1 MPVLDE
7 HQRSV
12 VEHGDGPLLVLAGP
26 GTGKTTTLVEA
37 VVDRIENRGV
47 RPDQLL
53 ALTFS
58 RKAAEQLRDRVTA
71 RLGRTLS
78 GAVSST
84 FHSFA
89 YGLVRRFAPAELYAA
104 PLTLLSAP
112 EADVVLQEL
121 LADSPE
127 SVRWPERFRMAVGT
141 RGFAREVQT
150 VIARARERGLDP
162 DQLVRLG
169 HDEGIA
175 EFVAAGWFLEQYL
188 DVLGAQSAIDYPDLI
203 MRGVIEAERHSA
215 ELRAEYACVFVDEYQ
230 DTDPSQVALLQALAG
245 DGRDLIVV
253 GDPDQSIYGFR
264 GADVNGILDFPAQ
277 FPTRERRHAP
287 VVALGTTRR
296 FGSRLLRASR
306 SIAAGISV
314 RGAIPVAAYDTFR
327 NPHPLAE
334 DPGRAE
340 VLTFDTDRAETE
352 HIADLLRRAHLED
365 GIDWS
370 DMAVLVRS
378 GRTSIPQLRRSLSAA
393 GVPVEVAS
401 DETPL
406 VREPAAAVLL
416 DALGVVV
423 DAEVE
428 SDLDERYVRPER
440 CADLLTGPLG
450 GLDATDVRALT
461 RTLRARFPE
470 VAAPDLVRRAV
481 LDPTSVE
488 TVSEASGVEA
498 DTVPSSDGGGRAGP
512 DADARVPHESG
523 STSGAGSTGGGEGR
537 VLGRVRRL
545 AELLASGRA
554 ALKEGAGAEQ
564 VLWTL
569 WDGADWGQR
578 LRTQVESGG
587 AAARLAHRDLDA
599 IVALFDTAAKIEG
612 RQEFTS
618 VETFLATLRAQE
630 IPADTLAD
638 KGVRGSAVR
647 LLTAHRSKG
656 LEWGLV
662 VVAHVQEGAWPDL
675 RRRDSLLGPDRI
687 APAMPDGHHGG
698 LLPPLTRTAML
709 AEERRLFY
717 VAATRARS
725 RLVVTA
731 VKSPDDDGDQPSRFI
746 NELGLRDDQIRHRI
760 GRPDRP
766 LSLAGLVAELRR
778 TAADPAQPDGLRQAA
793 ARRLQKLAVTEVR
806 GKRVAAAAD
815 PSTWWGL
822 RAPTYASVPVRAED
836 RPITL
841 SASALEAILTCPA
854 QWFLAREAGGAVTD
868 SSSQGFGKVVHAI
881 AEQLARGDLDAAS
894 VEDLMPF
901 VDEVWGRLEFR
912 TPWSAARERE
922 AVQEVLGRF
931 LTWHRRPGA
940 RTVIGFEEQLTAKV
954 ELPSGETVRLNG
966 YADRLELD
974 ESGRVVVVDLKTG
987 KYPPTAQEVRE
998 HGQLG
1003 LYQLA
1008 VEHGA
1013 ASDLAPE
1020 ATAGGAELIQLRHPA
1035 GSGSELPKVQ
1045 VQAPEPPEII
1055 SQLEKAVA
1063 TVRAEDFVARPGKQC
1078 DRCLFVALCPTQ
1090 TSGSVLS

>member
-1 MPVLDE
+1 MLDE

-12 VEHGDGPLLVLAGP
+12 VEHPGGPLLVLAGP

-89 YGLVRRFAPAELYAA
+89 YGLVRRYAPAELYAA

-121 LADSPE
+121 LADHPE
-127 SVRWPERFRMAVGT
+127 SVRWPERFRMAIGT

-162 DQLVRLG
+162 DQLVELG
-169 HDEGIA
+169 KEEGIE

-203 MRGVIEAERHSA
+203 MRGVIEAERHAA
-215 ELRAEYACVFVDEYQ
+215 ELRAEFACVFVDEYQ

-264 GADVNGILDFPAQ
+264 GADVNGILDFPSQ
-277 FPTRERRHAP
+277 FLTRERRHAP

-314 RGAIPVAAYDTFR
+314 RGSIPAAAYDTFR
-327 NPHPLAE
+327 NPHPLAQ

-378 GRTSIPQLRRSLSAA
+378 GRTSIPQLRRSLTAA
-393 GVPVEVAS
+393 GVPVEVAA

-416 DALGVVV
+416 DALGIVV
-423 DAEVE
+423 DADVE
-428 SDLDERYVRPER
+428 SDLDERYVRPDR
-440 CADLLTGPLG
+440 CEELLTGPLG

-461 RTLRARFPE
+461 RTLRARFPD
-470 VAAPDLVRRAV
+470 VAAHDLVRRAV
-481 LDPTSVE
+481 LDPSLLDPE
-488 TVSEASGVEA
+488 ENG
-498 DTVPSSDGGGRAGP
+498 DG
-512 DADARVPHESG
+512 E
-523 STSGAGSTGGGEGR
+523 ER

-545 AELLASGRA
+545 AVLLAEARA

-569 WDGADWGQR
+569 WDGAEWGQR
-578 LRTQVESGG
+578 LRAQVESGG

-599 IVALFDTAAKIEG
+599 VVALFDTAAKIEG

-687 APAMPDGHHGG
+687 APALPDGRHGG

-746 NELGLRDDQIRHRI
+746 NELGLREDQIRHRV
-760 GRPDRP
+760 GRPTRP
-766 LSLAGLVAELRR
+766 LSLAGLIAELRR
-778 TAADPAQPDGLRQAA
+778 TAADPAQPDALREAA
-793 ARRLQKLAVTEVR
+793 ARRLQKLAATEVR
-806 GKRVAAAAD
+806 GKRIALAAD

-822 RAPTYASVPVRAED
+822 RAPTYASAAVRPED

-881 AEQLARGDLDAAS
+881 AEQLARGDLDAAT

-922 AVQEVLGRF
+922 AVQDVLARF

-954 ELPSGETVRLNG
+954 SLPSGETVRLNG

-974 ESGRVVVVDLKTG
+974 ESGRIVVVDLKTG
-987 KYPPTAQEVRE
+987 KYPPTAQEVKE

-1013 ASDLAPE
+1013 ASELAPG
-1020 ATAGGAELIQLRHPA
+1020 ATSGGAELIQLRHPA

-1055 SQLEKAVA
+1055 TQLEKAVA
-1063 TVRAEDFVARPGKQC
+1063 TVRAEEFVARPGKQC
-1078 DRCLFVALCPTQ
+1078 DRCQFVALCPAQ

>member
-1 MPVLDE
+1 MSVAYRLAPPPSAVGVPVLDE

-12 VEHGDGPLLVLAGP
+12 VEHPGGPLLVLAGP

-89 YGLVRRFAPAELYAA
+89 YGLVRRYAPAELYAA

-121 LADSPE
+121 LADHPE
-127 SVRWPERFRMAVGT
+127 SVRWPERFRMAIGT

-162 DQLVRLG
+162 DQLVELG
-169 HDEGIA
+169 KEEGIE

-203 MRGVIEAERHSA
+203 MRGVIEAERHAA
-215 ELRAEYACVFVDEYQ
+215 ELRAEFACVFVDEYQ

-264 GADVNGILDFPAQ
+264 GADVNGILDFPSQ
-277 FPTRERRHAP
+277 FLTRERRHAP

-314 RGAIPVAAYDTFR
+314 RGSIPAAAYDTFR
-327 NPHPLAE
+327 NPHPLAQ

-378 GRTSIPQLRRSLSAA
+378 GRTSIPQLRRSLTAA
-393 GVPVEVAS
+393 GVPVEVAA

-416 DALGVVV
+416 DALGIVV
-423 DAEVE
+423 DADVE
-428 SDLDERYVRPER
+428 SDLDERYVRPDR
-440 CADLLTGPLG
+440 CEELLTGPLG

-461 RTLRARFPE
+461 RTLRARFPD
-470 VAAPDLVRRAV
+470 VAAHDLVRRAV
-481 LDPTSVE
+481 LDPSLLDPE
-488 TVSEASGVEA
+488 ENG
-498 DTVPSSDGGGRAGP
+498 DG
-512 DADARVPHESG
+512 E
-523 STSGAGSTGGGEGR
+523 ER

-545 AELLASGRA
+545 AVLLAEARA

-569 WDGADWGQR
+569 WDGAEWGQR
-578 LRTQVESGG
+578 LRAQVESGG

-599 IVALFDTAAKIEG
+599 VVALFDTAAKIEG

-687 APAMPDGHHGG
+687 APALPDGRHGG

-746 NELGLRDDQIRHRI
+746 NELGLREDQIRHRV
-760 GRPDRP
+760 GRPTRP
-766 LSLAGLVAELRR
+766 LSLAGLIAELRR
-778 TAADPAQPDGLRQAA
+778 TAADPAQPDALREAA
-793 ARRLQKLAVTEVR
+793 ARRLQKLAATEVR
-806 GKRVAAAAD
+806 GKRIALAAD

-822 RAPTYASVPVRAED
+822 RAPTYASAAVRPED

-881 AEQLARGDLDAAS
+881 AEQLARGDLDAAT

-922 AVQEVLGRF
+922 AVQDVLARF

-954 ELPSGETVRLNG
+954 SLPSGETVRLNG

-974 ESGRVVVVDLKTG
+974 ESGRIVVVDLKTG
-987 KYPPTAQEVRE
+987 KYPPTAQEVKE

-1013 ASDLAPE
+1013 ASELAPG
-1020 ATAGGAELIQLRHPA
+1020 ATSGGAELIQLRHPA

-1055 SQLEKAVA
+1055 TQLEKAVA
-1063 TVRAEDFVARPGKQC
+1063 TVRAEEFVARPGKQC
-1078 DRCLFVALCPTQ
+1078 DRCQFVALCPAQ

>member
-1 MPVLDE
+1 MSVAYRLAPPPSAAGVPVLDE

-12 VEHGDGPLLVLAGP
+12 VEHPGGPLLVLAGP

-89 YGLVRRFAPAELYAA
+89 YGLVRRYAPAELYAA

-121 LADSPE
+121 LADHPE
-127 SVRWPERFRMAVGT
+127 SVRWPERFRMAIGT

-162 DQLVRLG
+162 DQLVALG
-169 HDEGIA
+169 REEGIE

-203 MRGVIEAERHSA
+203 MRGVIEAERHAA
-215 ELRAEYACVFVDEYQ
+215 ELRAEFACVFVDEYQ

-264 GADVNGILDFPAQ
+264 GADVNGILDFPSQ
-277 FPTRERRHAP
+277 FLTRERRHAP

-314 RGAIPVAAYDTFR
+314 RGSIPAAAYDTFR
-327 NPHPLAE
+327 NPHPLAQ

-378 GRTSIPQLRRSLSAA
+378 GRTSIPQLRRSLTAA
-393 GVPVEVAS
+393 GVPVEVAA

-416 DALGVVV
+416 DALGIVV
-423 DAEVE
+423 DADVE
-428 SDLDERYVRPER
+428 SDLDERYVRPDR
-440 CADLLTGPLG
+440 CEELLTGPLG

-461 RTLRARFPE
+461 RTLRARFPD
-470 VAAPDLVRRAV
+470 VAAHDLVRRAV
-481 LDPTSVE
+481 LDPSLLDPE
-488 TVSEASGVEA
+488 ENG
-498 DTVPSSDGGGRAGP
+498 DG
-512 DADARVPHESG
+512 E
-523 STSGAGSTGGGEGR
+523 ER

-545 AELLASGRA
+545 AVLLAEARA

-569 WDGADWGQR
+569 WDGAEWGQR
-578 LRTQVESGG
+578 LRAQVESGG

-599 IVALFDTAAKIEG
+599 VVALFDTAAKIEG

-687 APAMPDGHHGG
+687 APALPDGRHGG

-746 NELGLRDDQIRHRI
+746 NELGLREDQIRHRV
-760 GRPDRP
+760 GRPTRP
-766 LSLAGLVAELRR
+766 LSLAGLIAELRR
-778 TAADPAQPDGLRQAA
+778 TAADPAQPDALREAA
-793 ARRLQKLAVTEVR
+793 ARRLQKLAATEVR
-806 GKRVAAAAD
+806 GKRIALAAD

-822 RAPTYASVPVRAED
+822 RAPTYASAAVRPED

-881 AEQLARGDLDAAS
+881 AEQLARGDLDAAT

-922 AVQEVLGRF
+922 AVQDVLARF

-954 ELPSGETVRLNG
+954 SLPSGETVRLNG

-974 ESGRVVVVDLKTG
+974 ESGRIVVVDLKTG
-987 KYPPTAQEVRE
+987 KYPPTAQEVKE

-1013 ASDLAPE
+1013 ASELAPG
-1020 ATAGGAELIQLRHPA
+1020 ATSGGAELIQLRHPA

-1055 SQLEKAVA
+1055 TQLEKAVA
-1063 TVRAEDFVARPGKQC
+1063 TVRAEEFVARPGKQC
-1078 DRCLFVALCPTQ
+1078 DRCQFVALCPAQ

>member
-1 MPVLDE
+1 MSVAYRLAPPPSAAAVPVLDE

-12 VEHGDGPLLVLAGP
+12 VEHPGGPLLVLAGP

-89 YGLVRRFAPAELYAA
+89 YGLVRRYAPAELYAA

-121 LADSPE
+121 LADNPE

-162 DQLVRLG
+162 DQLVALG
-169 HDEGIA
+169 REEGIE

-203 MRGVIEAERHSA
+203 MRGVIEAERHAA
-215 ELRAEYACVFVDEYQ
+215 ELRAEFACVFVDEYQ

-264 GADVNGILDFPAQ
+264 GADVNGILDFPSQ
-277 FPTRERRHAP
+277 FLTRERRHAP

-314 RGAIPVAAYDTFR
+314 RGSIPASAYDTFR
-327 NPHPLAE
+327 NPHPLAS

-365 GIDWS
+365 GLDWS

-378 GRTSIPQLRRSLSAA
+378 GRTSIPQLRRSLTAA

-423 DAEVE
+423 DADVE

-440 CADLLTGPLG
+440 CEELLTGPLG
-450 GLDATDVRALT
+450 GLDATDVRALI
-461 RTLRARFPE
+461 RTLRARFPD
-470 VAAPDLVRRAV
+470 VAAHDLVRRAV
-481 LDPTSVE
+481 LDPSFAAGRAASASERVE
-488 TVSEASGVEA
+488 TNTVESSA
-498 DTVPSSDGGGRAGP
+498 DGDRVGLDTDSL
-512 DADARVPHESG
+512 VPHESG
-523 STSGAGSTGGGEGR
+523 STSRAGGER

-545 AELLASGRA
+545 AALLAEARA
-554 ALKEGAGAEQ
+554 ALKDGAGAEQ

-569 WDGADWGQR
+569 WDGAEWGQR
-578 LRTQVESGG
+578 LRAQVESGG
-587 AAARLAHRDLDA
+587 PAARLAHRDLDA
-599 IVALFDTAAKIEG
+599 VVALFDTAAKIEG

-638 KGVRGSAVR
+638 KGVRGSSVR

-687 APAMPDGHHGG
+687 APALPDGRHGG
-698 LLPPLTRTAML
+698 LLPPLTRSAML

-746 NELGLRDDQIRHRI
+746 NELGLREDLI
-760 GRPDRP
+760 PDP
-766 LSLAGLVAELRR
+766 GLAGRGGPALARPTWSAELRR
-778 TAADPAQPDGLRQAA
+778 HRGRPRLSPSRCVRPPRGGCRSWPPPRCAASGSPSPRIPRPGGGCGLR
-793 ARRLQKLAVTEVR
+793 RTPRPR
-806 GKRVAAAAD
+806 
-815 PSTWWGL
+815 
-822 RAPTYASVPVRAED
+822 SVP
-836 RPITL
+836 
-841 SASALEAILTCPA
+841 
-854 QWFLAREAGGAVTD
+854 
-868 SSSQGFGKVVHAI
+868 
-881 AEQLARGDLDAAS
+881 
-894 VEDLMPF
+894 
-901 VDEVWGRLEFR
+901 
-912 TPWSAARERE
+912 
-922 AVQEVLGRF
+922 
-931 LTWHRRPGA
+931 
-940 RTVIGFEEQLTAKV
+940 RTVR
-954 ELPSGETVRLNG
+954 SR
-966 YADRLELD
+966 
-974 ESGRVVVVDLKTG
+974 
-987 KYPPTAQEVRE
+987 
-998 HGQLG
+998 
-1003 LYQLA
+1003 
-1008 VEHGA
+1008 
-1013 ASDLAPE
+1013 
-1020 ATAGGAELIQLRHPA
+1020 
-1035 GSGSELPKVQ
+1035 
-1045 VQAPEPPEII
+1045 
-1055 SQLEKAVA
+1055 
-1063 TVRAEDFVARPGKQC
+1063 
-1078 DRCLFVALCPTQ
+1078 
-1090 TSGSVLS
+1090 

>member
-1 MPVLDE
+1 MSVAYRLAPPPSAVGVPVLDE

-12 VEHGDGPLLVLAGP
+12 VEHPGGPLLVLAGP

-89 YGLVRRFAPAELYAA
+89 YGLVRRYAPAELYAA

-121 LADSPE
+121 LADHPE
-127 SVRWPERFRMAVGT
+127 SVRWPERFRMAIGT

-162 DQLVRLG
+162 DQLVALG
-169 HDEGIA
+169 REEGIE

-203 MRGVIEAERHSA
+203 MRGVIEAERHAA
-215 ELRAEYACVFVDEYQ
+215 ELRAEFACVFVDEYQ

-264 GADVNGILDFPAQ
+264 GADVNGILDFPSQ
-277 FPTRERRHAP
+277 FLTRERRHAP

-314 RGAIPVAAYDTFR
+314 RGSIPAAAYDTFR
-327 NPHPLAE
+327 NPHPLAQ

-378 GRTSIPQLRRSLSAA
+378 GRTSIPQLRRSLTAA
-393 GVPVEVAS
+393 GVPVEVAA

-416 DALGVVV
+416 DALGIVV
-423 DAEVE
+423 DADVE
-428 SDLDERYVRPER
+428 SDLDERYVRPDR
-440 CADLLTGPLG
+440 CEELLTGPLG

-461 RTLRARFPE
+461 RTLRARFPD
-470 VAAPDLVRRAV
+470 VAAHDLVRRAV
-481 LDPTSVE
+481 LDPSLLDPE
-488 TVSEASGVEA
+488 ENG
-498 DTVPSSDGGGRAGP
+498 DG
-512 DADARVPHESG
+512 E
-523 STSGAGSTGGGEGR
+523 ER

-545 AELLASGRA
+545 AVLLAEARA

-569 WDGADWGQR
+569 WDGAEWGQR
-578 LRTQVESGG
+578 LRAQVESGG

-599 IVALFDTAAKIEG
+599 VVALFDTAAKIEG

-687 APAMPDGHHGG
+687 APALPDGRHGG

-746 NELGLRDDQIRHRI
+746 NELGLREDQIRHRV
-760 GRPDRP
+760 GRPTRP
-766 LSLAGLVAELRR
+766 LSLAGLIAELRR
-778 TAADPAQPDGLRQAA
+778 TAADPAQPDALREAA
-793 ARRLQKLAVTEVR
+793 ARRLQKLAATEVR
-806 GKRVAAAAD
+806 GKRIALAAD

-822 RAPTYASVPVRAED
+822 RAPTYASAAVRPED

-881 AEQLARGDLDAAS
+881 AEQLARGDLDAAT

-922 AVQEVLGRF
+922 AVQDVLARF

-954 ELPSGETVRLNG
+954 SLPSGETVRLNG

-974 ESGRVVVVDLKTG
+974 ESGRIVVVDLKTG
-987 KYPPTAQEVRE
+987 KYPPTAQEVKE

-1013 ASDLAPE
+1013 ASELAPG
-1020 ATAGGAELIQLRHPA
+1020 ATSGGAELIQLRHPA

-1055 SQLEKAVA
+1055 TQLEKAVA
-1063 TVRAEDFVARPGKQC
+1063 TVRAEEFVARPGKQC
-1078 DRCLFVALCPTQ
+1078 DRCQFVALCPAQ

>member
-1 MPVLDE
+1 MSVAYRLAPPPSAAGVPVLDE

-12 VEHGDGPLLVLAGP
+12 VEHPGGPLLVLAGP

-89 YGLVRRFAPAELYAA
+89 YGLVRRYAPAELYAA

-121 LADSPE
+121 LADHPE
-127 SVRWPERFRMAVGT
+127 SVRWPERFRMAIGT

-162 DQLVRLG
+162 DQLVALG
-169 HDEGIA
+169 KDEGIE

-203 MRGVIEAERHSA
+203 MRGVIEAERHA
-215 ELRAEYACVFVDEYQ
+215 VELRAEFACVFVDEYQ

-264 GADVNGILDFPAQ
+264 GADVNGILDFPSQ
-277 FPTRERRHAP
+277 FLTRERRHAP

-314 RGAIPVAAYDTFR
+314 RGAIPAAAYDTFR
-327 NPHPLAE
+327 NPHPLAQ

-378 GRTSIPQLRRSLSAA
+378 GRTSIPQLRRSLTAA
-393 GVPVEVAS
+393 GVPVEVAA

-416 DALGVVV
+416 DALGIVV
-423 DAEVE
+423 DADVE
-428 SDLDERYVRPER
+428 SDLDERYVRPDR
-440 CADLLTGPLG
+440 CEELLTGPLG

-461 RTLRARFPE
+461 RTLRARFPD
-470 VAAPDLVRRAV
+470 VAAHDLVRRAV
-481 LDPTSVE
+481 LDPSLLDPE
-488 TVSEASGVEA
+488 
-498 DTVPSSDGGGRAGP
+498 
-512 DADARVPHESG
+512 ESG
-523 STSGAGSTGGGEGR
+523 DGEER

-545 AELLASGRA
+545 AVLLAEARA

-569 WDGADWGQR
+569 WDGAEWGQR
-578 LRTQVESGG
+578 LRAQVESGG

-599 IVALFDTAAKIEG
+599 VVALFDTAAKIEG

-687 APAMPDGHHGG
+687 APALPDGRHGG

-746 NELGLRDDQIRHRI
+746 NELGLREDQIRHRV
-760 GRPDRP
+760 GRPTRP
-766 LSLAGLVAELRR
+766 LSLAGLIAELRR
-778 TAADPAQPDGLRQAA
+778 TAADPAQPDTLREAA
-793 ARRLQKLAVTEVR
+793 ARRLQKLAATEVR
-806 GKRVAAAAD
+806 GKRIALAAD

-822 RAPTYASVPVRAED
+822 RAPTYASAAVRPED

-881 AEQLARGDLDAAS
+881 AEQLARGDLDAAT

-922 AVQEVLGRF
+922 AVQDVLARF

-954 ELPSGETVRLNG
+954 SLPSGETVRLNG

-974 ESGRVVVVDLKTG
+974 ESGRIVVVDLKTG
-987 KYPPTAQEVRE
+987 KYPPTAQEVKE

-1013 ASDLAPE
+1013 ASELAPG
-1020 ATAGGAELIQLRHPA
+1020 ATSGGAELIQLRHPA

-1055 SQLEKAVA
+1055 TQLEKAVA
-1063 TVRAEDFVARPGKQC
+1063 TVRAEEFVARPGKQC
-1078 DRCLFVALCPTQ
+1078 DRCQFVALCPAQ

>member
-1 MPVLDE
+1 MLDE

-12 VEHGDGPLLVLAGP
+12 VEHPGGPLLVLAGP

-89 YGLVRRFAPAELYAA
+89 YGLVRRYAPAELYAA

-121 LADSPE
+121 LADHPE
-127 SVRWPERFRMAVGT
+127 SVRWPERFRMAIGT

-162 DQLVRLG
+162 DQLVALG
-169 HDEGIA
+169 KEEGIE

-203 MRGVIEAERHSA
+203 MRGVIEAERHAA
-215 ELRAEYACVFVDEYQ
+215 ELRAEFACVFVDEYQ

-264 GADVNGILDFPAQ
+264 GADVNGILDFPSQ
-277 FPTRERRHAP
+277 FLTRERRHAP

-314 RGAIPVAAYDTFR
+314 RGSIPAAAYDTFR
-327 NPHPLAE
+327 NPHPLAQ

-378 GRTSIPQLRRSLSAA
+378 GRTSIPQLRRSLTAA
-393 GVPVEVAS
+393 GVPVEVAA

-416 DALGVVV
+416 DALGIVV
-423 DAEVE
+423 DADVE
-428 SDLDERYVRPER
+428 SDLDERYVRPDR
-440 CADLLTGPLG
+440 CEELLTGPLG

-461 RTLRARFPE
+461 RTLRARFPD
-470 VAAPDLVRRAV
+470 VAAHDLVRRAV
-481 LDPTSVE
+481 LDPSLLDPE
-488 TVSEASGVEA
+488 ENG
-498 DTVPSSDGGGRAGP
+498 DG
-512 DADARVPHESG
+512 E
-523 STSGAGSTGGGEGR
+523 ER

-545 AELLASGRA
+545 AVLLAEARA
-554 ALKEGAGAEQ
+554 ALKDGAGAEQ

-569 WDGADWGQR
+569 WDGAEWGQR
-578 LRTQVESGG
+578 LRAQVESGG

-599 IVALFDTAAKIEG
+599 VVALFDTAAKIEG

-687 APAMPDGHHGG
+687 APALPDGRHGG

-746 NELGLRDDQIRHRI
+746 NELGLREDQIRHRV
-760 GRPDRP
+760 GRPTRP
-766 LSLAGLVAELRR
+766 LSLAGLIAELRR
-778 TAADPAQPDGLRQAA
+778 TAADPAQPDALREAA
-793 ARRLQKLAVTEVR
+793 ARRLQKLAATEVR
-806 GKRVAAAAD
+806 GKRIALAAD

-822 RAPTYASVPVRAED
+822 RAPTYASAAVRPED

-881 AEQLARGDLDAAS
+881 AEQLARGDLDAAT

-922 AVQEVLGRF
+922 AVQDVLARF

-954 ELPSGETVRLNG
+954 SLPSGETVRLNG

-974 ESGRVVVVDLKTG
+974 ESGRIVVVDLKTG
-987 KYPPTAQEVRE
+987 KYPPTAQEVKE

-1013 ASDLAPE
+1013 ASELAPG
-1020 ATAGGAELIQLRHPA
+1020 ATSGGAELIQLRHPA

-1055 SQLEKAVA
+1055 TQLEKAVA
-1063 TVRAEDFVARPGKQC
+1063 TVRAEEFVARPGKQC
-1078 DRCLFVALCPTQ
+1078 DRCQFVALCPAQ

>member
-1 MPVLDE
+1 MLDE

-12 VEHGDGPLLVLAGP
+12 VEHPGGPLLVLAGP

-89 YGLVRRFAPAELYAA
+89 YGLVRRYAPAELYAA

-121 LADSPE
+121 LADHPE
-127 SVRWPERFRMAVGT
+127 SVRWPERFRMAIGT

-162 DQLVRLG
+162 DQLVALG
-169 HDEGIA
+169 REEGIE

-203 MRGVIEAERHSA
+203 MRGVIEAERHAA
-215 ELRAEYACVFVDEYQ
+215 ELRAEFACVFVDEYQ

-264 GADVNGILDFPAQ
+264 GADVNGILDFPSQ
-277 FPTRERRHAP
+277 FLTRERRHAP

-314 RGAIPVAAYDTFR
+314 RGSIPAAAYDTFR
-327 NPHPLAE
+327 NPHPLAQ

-378 GRTSIPQLRRSLSAA
+378 GRTSIPQLRRSLTAA
-393 GVPVEVAS
+393 GVPVEVAA

-416 DALGVVV
+416 DALGIVV
-423 DAEVE
+423 DADVE
-428 SDLDERYVRPER
+428 SDLDERYVRPDR
-440 CADLLTGPLG
+440 CEELLTGPLG

-461 RTLRARFPE
+461 RTLRARFPD
-470 VAAPDLVRRAV
+470 VAAHDLVRRAV
-481 LDPTSVE
+481 LDPSLLDPE
-488 TVSEASGVEA
+488 ENG
-498 DTVPSSDGGGRAGP
+498 DG
-512 DADARVPHESG
+512 E
-523 STSGAGSTGGGEGR
+523 ER

-545 AELLASGRA
+545 AVLLAEARA

-569 WDGADWGQR
+569 WDGAEWGQR
-578 LRTQVESGG
+578 LRAQVESGG

-599 IVALFDTAAKIEG
+599 VVALFDTAAKIEG

-687 APAMPDGHHGG
+687 APALPDGRHGG

-746 NELGLRDDQIRHRI
+746 NELGLREDQIRHRV
-760 GRPDRP
+760 GRPTRP
-766 LSLAGLVAELRR
+766 LSLAGLIAELRR
-778 TAADPAQPDGLRQAA
+778 TAADPAQPDALREAA
-793 ARRLQKLAVTEVR
+793 ARRLQKLAATEVR
-806 GKRVAAAAD
+806 GKRIALAAD

-822 RAPTYASVPVRAED
+822 RAPTYASAAVRPED

-881 AEQLARGDLDAAS
+881 AEQLARGDLDAAT

-922 AVQEVLGRF
+922 AVQDVLARF

-954 ELPSGETVRLNG
+954 SLPSGETVRLNG

-974 ESGRVVVVDLKTG
+974 ESGRIVVVDLKTG
-987 KYPPTAQEVRE
+987 KYPPTAQEVKE

-1013 ASDLAPE
+1013 ASELAPG
-1020 ATAGGAELIQLRHPA
+1020 ATSGGAELIQLRHPA

-1055 SQLEKAVA
+1055 TQLEKAVA
-1063 TVRAEDFVARPGKQC
+1063 TVRAEEFVARPGKQC
-1078 DRCLFVALCPTQ
+1078 DRCQFVALCPAQ

>member
-1 MPVLDE
+1 MSVAYRLAPPPSAAAVPVLDE

-12 VEHGDGPLLVLAGP
+12 VEHPGGPLLVLAGP

-89 YGLVRRFAPAELYAA
+89 YGLVRRYAPAELYAA

-121 LADSPE
+121 LADHPE
-127 SVRWPERFRMAVGT
+127 SVRWPERFRMAIGT

-162 DQLVRLG
+162 DQLVALG
-169 HDEGIA
+169 REERIE

-203 MRGVIEAERHSA
+203 MRGVIEAERHAA
-215 ELRAEYACVFVDEYQ
+215 ELRAEFACVFVDEYQ

-264 GADVNGILDFPAQ
+264 GADVNGILDFPSQ
-277 FPTRERRHAP
+277 FLTRERRHAP

-314 RGAIPVAAYDTFR
+314 RGSIPAAAYDTFR
-327 NPHPLAE
+327 NPHPLAQ

-378 GRTSIPQLRRSLSAA
+378 GRTSIPQLRRSLTAA
-393 GVPVEVAS
+393 GVPVEVAA

-416 DALGVVV
+416 DALGIVV
-423 DAEVE
+423 DADVE
-428 SDLDERYVRPER
+428 SDLDERYVRPDR
-440 CADLLTGPLG
+440 CEELLTGPLG

-461 RTLRARFPE
+461 RTLRARFPD
-470 VAAPDLVRRAV
+470 VAAHDLVRRAV
-481 LDPTSVE
+481 LDPSLLDPE
-488 TVSEASGVEA
+488 ENG
-498 DTVPSSDGGGRAGP
+498 DG
-512 DADARVPHESG
+512 E
-523 STSGAGSTGGGEGR
+523 ER

-545 AELLASGRA
+545 AALLAEARV

-569 WDGADWGQR
+569 WDGAEWGQR
-578 LRTQVESGG
+578 LRAQVESGG

-599 IVALFDTAAKIEG
+599 VVALFDTAAKIEG

-687 APAMPDGHHGG
+687 APALPDGRHGG
-698 LLPPLTRTAML
+698 LLPPLTRSAML

-746 NELGLRDDQIRHRI
+746 NELGLREDQIRHRV
-760 GRPDRP
+760 GRPTRP
-766 LSLAGLVAELRR
+766 LSLAGLIAELRR
-778 TAADPAQPDGLRQAA
+778 TAADPAQPDALREAA
-793 ARRLQKLAVTEVR
+793 ARRLQKLAATEVR
-806 GKRVAAAAD
+806 GKRIALAAD

-822 RAPTYASVPVRAED
+822 RAPTYASAAVRPEG

-881 AEQLARGDLDAAS
+881 AEQLARGDLDAAT

-922 AVQEVLGRF
+922 AVQDVLARF

-954 ELPSGETVRLNG
+954 SLPSGETVRLNG

-974 ESGRVVVVDLKTG
+974 ESGRIVVVDLKTG
-987 KYPPTAQEVRE
+987 KYPPTAQEVKE

-1013 ASDLAPE
+1013 ASELAPG
-1020 ATAGGAELIQLRHPA
+1020 ATSGGAELIQLRHPA

-1045 VQAPEPPEII
+1045 VQAPEPPEIVA
-1055 SQLEKAVA
+1055 QLEKAVA
-1063 TVRAEDFVARPGKQC
+1063 TVRAEEFVARPGKQC
-1078 DRCLFVALCPTQ
+1078 DRCQFVALCPAQ

>member
-1 MPVLDE
+1 MLDE

-12 VEHGDGPLLVLAGP
+12 VEHPGGPLLVLAGP

-89 YGLVRRFAPAELYAA
+89 YGLVRRYAPADLYAA

-121 LADSPE
+121 LADHPE
-127 SVRWPERFRMAVGT
+127 SVRWPERFRMAIGT

-162 DQLVRLG
+162 DQLVALG
-169 HDEGIA
+169 KEEGIE

-203 MRGVIEAERHSA
+203 MRGVIEAERHAA
-215 ELRAEYACVFVDEYQ
+215 ELRAEFACVFVDEYQ

-264 GADVNGILDFPAQ
+264 GADVNGILDFPSQ
-277 FPTRERRHAP
+277 FLTRERRHAP

-314 RGAIPVAAYDTFR
+314 RGSIPAAAYDTFR
-327 NPHPLAE
+327 NPHPLAQ

-378 GRTSIPQLRRSLSAA
+378 GRTSIPQLRRSLTAA
-393 GVPVEVAS
+393 GVPVEVAA

-416 DALGVVV
+416 DALGIVV
-423 DAEVE
+423 DADVE
-428 SDLDERYVRPER
+428 SDLDERYVRPDR
-440 CADLLTGPLG
+440 CEELLTGPLG

-461 RTLRARFPE
+461 RTLRARFPD
-470 VAAPDLVRRAV
+470 VAAHDLVRRAV
-481 LDPTSVE
+481 LDPSLLDPE
-488 TVSEASGVEA
+488 ENG
-498 DTVPSSDGGGRAGP
+498 DG
-512 DADARVPHESG
+512 E
-523 STSGAGSTGGGEGR
+523 ER

-545 AELLASGRA
+545 AVLLAEARA

-569 WDGADWGQR
+569 WDGAEWGQR
-578 LRTQVESGG
+578 LRAQVESGG

-599 IVALFDTAAKIEG
+599 VVALFDTAAKIEG

-687 APAMPDGHHGG
+687 APALPDGRHGG

-746 NELGLRDDQIRHRI
+746 NELGLREDQIRHRV
-760 GRPDRP
+760 GRPTRP
-766 LSLAGLVAELRR
+766 LSLAGLIAELRR
-778 TAADPAQPDGLRQAA
+778 TAADPARPDALREAA
-793 ARRLQKLAVTEVR
+793 ARRLQKLAATEVR
-806 GKRVAAAAD
+806 GKRIALAAD

-822 RAPTYASVPVRAED
+822 RAPTYASAAVRPED

-881 AEQLARGDLDAAS
+881 AEQLARGDLDAAT

-922 AVQEVLGRF
+922 AVQDVLARF

-954 ELPSGETVRLNG
+954 SLPSGETVRLNG

-974 ESGRVVVVDLKTG
+974 ESGRIVVVDLKTG
-987 KYPPTAQEVRE
+987 KYPPTAQEVKE

-1013 ASDLAPE
+1013 ASELAPG
-1020 ATAGGAELIQLRHPA
+1020 ATSGGAELIQLRHPA

-1055 SQLEKAVA
+1055 TQLEKAVA
-1063 TVRAEDFVARPGKQC
+1063 TVRAEEFVARPGKQC
-1078 DRCLFVALCPTQ
+1078 DRCQFVALCPAQ